1 MFDRI
6 IKWSLSNRLLVI
18 AAYIVFLAVGILIV
32 RKMTLDVFPEF
43 APPQVVIQTE
53 SPGLSPENVE
63 TLITFPIESAVNGTP
78 NVEAVRSK
86 SSVGLSTVVVVF
98 QWGTNIYTARQLVN
112 ERLQL
117 ARSNFPPGT
126 NSPVMLPIT
135 SAVSWLVKYSL
146 TSETVSPLDL
156 RTLSDWEIRNR
167 LLAIPGVASVVSIG
181 GGVKQ
186 YQVLISLEKLFHYNL
201 TVKDVLDAASRA
213 NVNVPGGFLS
223 TGGQEYIV
231 TGIGRLRSLD
241 DLKNTVV
248 TERKGTPIRIGDL
261 AEVRL
266 GPEVPRGDASYNGKR
281 AVIGTVSKAFGADT
295 LTVTYQVEQ
304 ALKEI
309 QRTLPKG
316 VELQT
321 EVFRQ
326 ANFIES
332 SVSNLK
338 KALIEGTVIVTV
350 VILFFLFNVR
360 ASVISLTAIPTSL
373 IFGVMVLKYMGIGIN
388 AMTLGG
394 MAVAIGEVV
403 DDAIIDVENVFR
415 RLRENRA
422 EGDYRPPLQVIF
434 TASKEIRN
442 SIVYATVIVL
452 VVFIPIFLLT
462 GVEGRIFSPL
472 GIAYIASVWS
482 SLLVSLTLTPV
493 LCYYL
498 LVRKGDRDE
507 SLHEKESL
515 TIRGLKA
522 GYKKLL
528 RGALARPRWVI
539 AISIALLVAALATI
553 PFFGRSFLPEFHEGN
568 FILAVSTLPGTSL
581 DESMRL
587 GGRITEALKKYPEV
601 VSIAQRAGRSELDE
615 DAQPPNFSEFDITLK
630 YGKRPPEELV
640 EAIREEMEK
649 IPGVAINLGQFI
661 AHRLDEVLSGVRA
674 QVAIKIFGP
683 DLKVLREKGRAVQ
696 RVLEGIK
703 GVTDLQLEQQMDV
716 PEVRIN
722 IDRARASRY
731 GLNIEDVA
739 QTVQVAF
746 NGAPVS
752 RVLEG
757 QKTFDLVVWFDEHS
771 RASLESMK
779 GILIDTPGRGKIP
792 LSSIADVQIE
802 NRPYFIN
809 REKVQR
815 RIVVQSNVAGRDLG
829 SVIEEAQARIQKEV
843 VLPQGYFIE
852 YGGQFQSQQEATR
865 ILTIYGV
872 FSIFGIFLLLYKAFN
887 SIRSSLLVMVNLPL
901 ALIGGVFAIF
911 LTGRVLSVASLI
923 GFIALFGIAV
933 RNGIILI
940 SHYRQLRAEGKSKEE
955 VIIEGSKDRLAPV
968 LMTAATAGLGLLPL
982 VIGEITGKEL
992 ERPLAHVILGGLFT
1006 STFLNL
1012 IVVPVLFMRYGWE
1025 RDEGVSEQEIMDEE
1039 IKEAQGLKGQ
1049 APVGT

>member
-1 MFDRI
+1 MFDKI
-6 IKWSLSNRLLVI
+6 IKWSLNNRLLVI
-18 AAYIVFLAVGILIV
+18 VAYIVFLVVGVFIV
-32 RKMTLDVFPEF
+32 QKMTVDVFPEF
-43 APPQVVIQTE
+43 APPQVVVQTE
-53 SPGLSPENVE
+53 SPGLSPEDVE
-63 TLITFPIESAVNGTP
+63 KLITFPIESAVNGTP

-98 QWGTNIYTARQLVN
+98 RWGTNIYTARQMVN

-117 ARSNFPPGT
+117 AQGNFPPGT
-126 NSPVMLPIT
+126 KPPVMLPVT
-135 SAVSWLVKYSL
+135 SAVSWLIKYAL
-146 TSETVSPLDL
+146 TSETLSPLDL

-201 TVKDVLDAASRA
+201 TVADVVSAASRA
-213 NVNVPGGFLS
+213 NVNVPAGFIV

-248 TERKGTPIRIGDL
+248 TERKGTPIKIGDL
-261 AEVRL
+261 AEVRF
-266 GPEVPRGDASYNGKR
+266 GPEAPRGDASYNGKP
-281 AVIGTVSKAFGADT
+281 AVIGTVSKAFGTDT

-309 QRTLPKG
+309 QKTLPKG
-316 VELQT
+316 IKLQT
-321 EVFRQ
+321 EIFRQ

-332 SVSNLK
+332 SIRNLK
-338 KALIEGTVIVTV
+338 EALAEGTLIVTI

-360 ASVISLTAIPTSL
+360 ASFISLTAIPTSL
-373 IFGVMVLKYMGIGIN
+373 IFGVMVLEYMGIGIN

-403 DDAIIDVENVFR
+403 DDAVIDVENVFR
-415 RLRENRA
+415 RLRENRQKQPPT
-422 EGDYRPPLQVIF
+422 PPLQVVF
-434 TASKEIRN
+434 YASKEIRD
-442 SIVYATVIVL
+442 SVIYARDSVVYATLIVL
-452 VVFIPIFLLT
+452 IVFVPIFLLS

-472 GIAYIASVWS
+472 GIAYIASVGS
-482 SLLVSLTLTPV
+482 SLLVALTLTPV
-493 LCYYL
+493 LCYL
-498 LVRKGDRDE
+498 LLAKKRGDDE
-507 SLHEKESL
+507 SAQDKESL
-515 TIRGLKA
+515 TIRWLKS
-522 GYKKLL
+522 GYEKIL
-528 RGALARPRWVI
+528 RGALARPRWVM
-539 AISIALLVAALATI
+539 AVSIALLIAAIATI

-587 GGRITEALKKYPEV
+587 GGKITEALQKYPEV

-615 DAQPPNFSEFDITLK
+615 DAAPPNFSEFDITLK

-640 EAIREEMEK
+640 EAIRGDMEK

-674 QVAIKIFGP
+674 QIAIKIFGP
-683 DLKVLREKGRAVQ
+683 DLKVLREKGKRVQ
-696 RVLEGIK
+696 KVLEGIK

-716 PEVRIN
+716 PEIRIN
-722 IDRARASRY
+722 IDRARAARL

-757 QKTFDLVVWFDEHS
+757 QKTFDLVVWFDERS
-771 RASLESMK
+771 RANMESMK

-792 LSSIADVQIE
+792 LSAIADVQIE

-809 REKVQR
+809 REQIQR

-829 SVIEEAQARIQKEV
+829 SVIEEAKAKIQKEV

-865 ILTIYGV
+865 ILTSYGI
-872 FSIFGIFLLLYKAFN
+872 FAIFGIFLLLYKAFN
-887 SIRSSLLVMVNLPL
+887 SVRSSLFVMVNLPL
-901 ALIGGVFAIF
+901 AMIGGIFAIF
-911 LTGRVLSVASLI
+911 LTDRDLSIASLI

-940 SHYRQLRAEGKSKEE
+940 SHYRQLRTEGKSKEE
-955 VIIEGSKDRLAPV
+955 VVVEGSKDRLAPV
-968 LMTAATAGLGLLPL
+968 LMTAATAALGLLPL
-982 VIGEITGKEL
+982 VMGEITGKEL

-1025 RDEGVSEQEIMDEE
+1025 KEEGVSEDVVLDE
-1039 IKEAQGLKGQ
+1039 
-1049 APVGT
+1049 P